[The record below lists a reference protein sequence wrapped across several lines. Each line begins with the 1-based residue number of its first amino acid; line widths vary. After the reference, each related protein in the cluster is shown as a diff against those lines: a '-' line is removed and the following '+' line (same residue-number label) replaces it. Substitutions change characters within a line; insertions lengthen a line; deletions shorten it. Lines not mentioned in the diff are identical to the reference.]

1 MSQQDPKDIETAFDL
16 HSISQHSHHTALAI
30 GATLTTLS
38 TSLMEWRGVTTTNG
52 FIANFLFLAGIGVVV
67 STQLR
72 DGDTCGE
79 GEAEAEAA
87 ADDAGA
93 GLFYAGYGAI
103 ITPSFGVMDAYGG
116 ADTVEYY
123 NAMGLYM
130 TSINTAHI
138 AIFAT
143 VELCTL
149 LLGSSY
155 FAAADGHASGTTA
168 LQKAAGAFGF
178 DDADAIG
185 MHARQLLRFP

>member
-1 MSQQDPKDIETAFDL
+1 MGRYVCV
-16 HSISQHSHHTALAI
+16 HHTV
-30 GATLTTLS
+30 LS
-38 TSLMEWRGVTTTNG
+38 V
-52 FIANFLFLAGIGVVV
+52 I
-67 STQLR
+67 
-72 DGDTCGE
+72 
-79 GEAEAEAA
+79 
-87 ADDAGA
+87 

-130 TSINTAHI
+130 TIWTVLNTFFLIGSLGINTTYV

-178 DDADAIG
+178 VSSLCGYYTLGSLLFDEVLEWRWAVGGGGCWGCGEGEGVKGRFRGGGETDG
-185 MHARQLLRFP
+185 MSWDGVG